1 MKAKDLAELLLKN
14 PHLNVVIEDSEWGID
29 TVNEVRLARFFT
41 TNGNKE
47 TADDEVITNMRAS
60 IASFDADELP
70 KTYAELVK
78 GCKASGLNPI
88 SMWGP
93 LEHFVKEQTLF
104 HESEKQRLAII
115 EAAPYC
121 LMIA

>member
-1 MKAKDLAELLLKN
+1 MNAKDLAELLLQN

-70 KTYAELVK
+70 KTYFNV
-78 GCKASGLNPI
+78 GS
-88 SMWGP
+88 
-93 LEHFVKEQTLF
+93 T
-104 HESEKQRLAII
+104 
-115 EAAPYC
+115 
-121 LMIA
+121 